1 MDSIGFSG
9 QNNHANTHKGGTPM
23 KRRDGRIG
31 VRVGAI
37 VALLMGG
44 GTLAVRAATHVSEF
58 EDMGLSPGT
67 YWNGSDLSG
76 GFHSGWALFRNA
88 YNPEWGSW
96 AGFACSTVSNTNT
109 PSYFN
114 QYAVWMPGTGR
125 KGSSAYAVVYDS
137 AWDEQDVIEFPFP
150 VCVQGFYVNNTTY
163 AALSMRDGD
172 WFSKKFGG
180 ETGDD
185 PDWFKL
191 TITGKDRNG
200 QTLGSVEFYL
210 ADYRFT
216 NNALDYIVSGWTW
229 VDLSSLGPQVKTL
242 HFTLSS
248 SDNGPWGMNTPA
260 YFALDGLTYSPTPAF
275 LTADFEN
282 LGLAP
287 GEYWNGSD
295 QRGGFESDRLMFGN
309 YYNADWHFWAGF
321 SLSSVNNTNT
331 PGYNNQYAVW
341 MPGTGVGGT
350 GTYAVVYDSPWDEQD
365 VVTFP
370 APALVKGLYVNN
382 TTYAALSM
390 RDGDW
395 FSKKFGGETGDDP
408 DWFKLTI
415 TGKDSNGQ
423 TLKSVE
429 FYLADYRFTNN
440 ALDYIVSDWTWVDL
454 SSLGPQVKTLHFTL
468 SSSDTGEWGMNT
480 PAYFALDNIQYI
492 YTFSG
497 PMGGTNL
504 YDTPVPGF
512 VGPHGDGKADAPGYP
527 HPSNYVNRAF
537 AGWAAEVVNY
547 SPAPDVDADWTNA
560 AKTLGPVTGDNFDIA
575 SLGDLNATQMVMGAT
590 PGFIT
595 LRMSVPIA
603 DKEGP
608 DFAVFENGFISG
620 GLFFGELGYVE
631 ISSDGTNFTRFPSV
645 SLVTNRV
652 GAYGTFDARH
662 YYGLC
667 GKHAN
672 AYGHSWGTPF
682 DLGDLAWH
690 PDVQSG
696 VLNLTNVNY
705 VRVVDIPGDGS
716 FYDTMSPPN
725 PIYDAWVTWGSG
737 GLDLEAIGVLN
748 SPRHA
753 RIRTQVVGP
762 GRINPYGMPEGIV
775 AVGHGS
781 NETFTMTPDP
791 GYHLVDV
798 WVNGVQQGPVT
809 NYTFT
814 NVTEDQTLTAVFGS
828 QLVVVS
834 PHGASVPSAGT
845 YYFALRSPVSVSLE
859 GSPETVGTTQYVCRG
874 WTGSGSVPAWGTG
887 TVVQFAITN
896 DSALVWHWE
905 TNYWLTATA
914 AGEGSVAAPI
924 GWHSLG
930 SVVTS
935 TATANPYYEF
945 RGWSGDAQGDTNA
958 PVMVVTMDRP
968 RALVAHFGADL
979 ATNGVPVSW
988 LVAHGLTNGTPDE
1001 AALSDRFGK
1010 GMKAWEE
1017 FYAGTDPN
1025 DPNSIFKIVDF
1036 GVVNGSNYL
1045 VWIGGTNGSQRP
1057 FTVEVSPSL
1066 GGGWTVLT
1074 NVTRAASGT
1083 NIWWWPASGSNRF
1096 YRITVNTGP

>member
-1 MDSIGFSG
+1 
-9 QNNHANTHKGGTPM
+9 M

-200 QTLGSVEFYL
+200 QTLG
-210 ADYRFT
+210 
-216 NNALDYIVSGWTW
+216 
-229 VDLSSLGPQVKTL
+229 
-242 HFTLSS
+242 
-248 SDNGPWGMNTPA
+248 
-260 YFALDGLTYSPTPAF
+260 
-275 LTADFEN
+275 
-282 LGLAP
+282 
-287 GEYWNGSD
+287 
-295 QRGGFESDRLMFGN
+295 
-309 YYNADWHFWAGF
+309 
-321 SLSSVNNTNT
+321 
-331 PGYNNQYAVW
+331 
-341 MPGTGVGGT
+341 
-350 GTYAVVYDSPWDEQD
+350 
-365 VVTFP
+365 
-370 APALVKGLYVNN
+370 
-382 TTYAALSM
+382 
-390 RDGDW
+390 
-395 FSKKFGGETGDDP
+395 
-408 DWFKLTI
+408 
-415 TGKDSNGQ
+415 
-423 TLKSVE
+423 SVE